1 MINKINKYLFLL
13 FPISFI
19 SGPLI
24 PEIITLILIIINFYN
39 KNVIF
44 EKKVFN
50 YIEIKII
57 LIFLIVIFFQS
68 FFSIDY
74 YLSFKNTLFYFRFLL
89 LLIILKFIISSNK
102 KILEKLHIIL
112 ISVLIFLCF
121 DLFIQFFFSENLF
134 GMKTIYN
141 NNSRFSGLFG
151 DEYIIGSY
159 LLKVLPV
166 LTFLTFY
173 NIDKLSKIIYLASIF
188 CHIFIYASIYISG
201 ERSSF
206 YLLFIFLALTMFSSK
221 RILYFNLKLF
231 VIFMPL
237 LFALFFL
244 NQNLFKR
251 HFNTALNQF
260 KNFKEISLFSEINP
274 KERLYVYNSL
284 FNSSI
289 ITFKENILKGS
300 GPNTFRVSCDINK
313 QVHPNLVKNCST
325 HPHNFYI
332 QLLSETGVVGFLIIA
347 LFYMYFCKVYIWDLT
362 KKKILNI
369 HSKPLVASILINFFP
384 LTTSGNFFNNWISY
398 MILLTIPFILY
409 LKEEKIF
416 YQ

>member
-39 KNVIF
+39 KNLIF
-44 EKKVFN
+44 KKKVFN

-173 NIDKLSKIIYLASIF
+173 YIDKLSKIIYLTSIF
-188 CHIFIYASIYISG
+188 CHILIYASIYISG
-201 ERSSF
+201 ERASL
-206 YLLFIFLALTMFSSK
+206 YLLFLFLALTMFSSK

-231 VIFMPL
+231 VIFIPL
-237 LFALFFL
+237 LFALYFL

-251 HFNTALNQF
+251 QFITALNQF
-260 KNFKEISLFSEINP
+260 KNFKEISIFSEINP

-289 ITFKENILKGS
+289 ITFKGNILNGS
-300 GPNTFRVSCDINK
+300 GPNTFIVSCGINK

-332 QLLSETGVVGFLIIA
+332 QLLSETGLIGFLIIA

-384 LTTSGNFFNNWISY
+384 LTTSGNFFNNSIYFIS
-398 MILLTIPFILY
+398 
-409 LKEEKIF
+409 
-416 YQ
+416 

>member
-1 MINKINKYLFLL
+1 
-13 FPISFI
+13 
-19 SGPLI
+19 
-24 PEIITLILIIINFYN
+24 
-39 KNVIF
+39 
-44 EKKVFN
+44 
-50 YIEIKII
+50 
-57 LIFLIVIFFQS
+57 
-68 FFSIDY
+68 
-74 YLSFKNTLFYFRFLL
+74 
-89 LLIILKFIISSNK
+89 
-102 KILEKLHIIL
+102 
-112 ISVLIFLCF
+112 
-121 DLFIQFFFSENLF
+121 
-134 GMKTIYN
+134 
-141 NNSRFSGLFG
+141 
-151 DEYIIGSY
+151 
-159 LLKVLPV
+159 
-166 LTFLTFY
+166 
-173 NIDKLSKIIYLASIF
+173 
-188 CHIFIYASIYISG
+188 
-201 ERSSF
+201 
-206 YLLFIFLALTMFSSK
+206 
-221 RILYFNLKLF
+221 
-231 VIFMPL
+231 MPL

>member
-300 GPNTFRVSCDINK
+300 GPNTFRVSCEINK

>member
-39 KNVIF
+39 KNLIF
-44 EKKVFN
+44 KKKVFN

-173 NIDKLSKIIYLASIF
+173 YIDKLSKIIYLTSIF
-188 CHIFIYASIYISG
+188 CHILIYASIYISG
-201 ERSSF
+201 ERASL
-206 YLLFIFLALTMFSSK
+206 YLLF
-221 RILYFNLKLF
+221 
-231 VIFMPL
+231 
-237 LFALFFL
+237 LFF
-244 NQNLFKR
+244 R
-251 HFNTALNQF
+251 
-260 KNFKEISLFSEINP
+260 
-274 KERLYVYNSL
+274 YV
-284 FNSSI
+284 SI
-289 ITFKENILKGS
+289 
-300 GPNTFRVSCDINK
+300 
-313 QVHPNLVKNCST
+313 
-325 HPHNFYI
+325 
-332 QLLSETGVVGFLIIA
+332 
-347 LFYMYFCKVYIWDLT
+347 
-362 KKKILNI
+362 
-369 HSKPLVASILINFFP
+369 
-384 LTTSGNFFNNWISY
+384 
-398 MILLTIPFILY
+398 FI
-409 LKEEKIF
+409 
-416 YQ
+416 